1 MERSLMEQ
9 TGATDEQI
17 RNAIDQGA
25 ITKRYFAQPQHVVSS
40 LIASVPLKLRAI
52 CNTSSTGIWPCRC
65 SLPGSRQN
73 SKHTQS
79 RN

>member
-25 ITKRYFAQPQHVVSS
+25 ITKQYFAQPQHVVE
-40 LIASVPLKLRAI
+40 LIESP
-52 CNTSSTGIWPCRC
+52 PF
-65 SLPGSRQN
+65 
-73 SKHTQS
+73 H
-79 RN
+79 